1 MKTLKR
7 AGFGVSIDAPGTGG
21 DLRSTRPLERRKEM
35 MKPLAITI
43 TGVVAVALGAAALL
57 FTLSAI
63 GGSVDDPAGASCQR
77 PPHAVA
83 VPHVVLDHREATV
96 RFTCSGARL
105 AGTLFLPLRRG
116 PHPTVVWLHGSGEQP
131 RLSYG
136 ALVAS
141 FVRDGIAVFSYDKRG
156 VGESEG
162 SCCPDEHGHFN
173 LVTAD
178 AVGAV
183 AALRSNPA
191 VDKEQIGFVG
201 ASAAGWIAPRAAE
214 ESGHVA
220 FLALASPGVLRHS
233 IVAQFERYAGGSES
247 DSARPS
253 EGEIARAIASW
264 KPSGFDPTPYLAKL
278 DVPALWLF
286 GGGDRNIPPIQ
297 SAAFLRSLKEKHSKD
312 WTIVMFPGAGHGL
325 FDTPPSDPQA
335 ASTAETWVRRHVR
348 MHD

>member
-1 MKTLKR
+1 MRRTPSATYVRRVHSNGGKDMK
-7 AGFGVSIDAPGTGG
+7 
-21 DLRSTRPLERRKEM
+21 
-35 MKPLAITI
+35 KPLGITVL
-43 TGVVAVALGAAALL
+43 GLVAVSLGAAALL
-57 FTLSAI
+57 FTVNSI
-63 GGSVDDPAGASCQR
+63 GGSVDDPATASCRR
-77 PPHAVA
+77 PPTAVG
-83 VPHVVLDHREATV
+83 VPRVVLEHREASV
-96 RFTCSGARL
+96 RFTCSEARL
-105 AGTLFLPLRRG
+105 AGTLFLPLTRG
-116 PHPTVVWLHGSGEQP
+116 PHPTVIWLHGSGEQP

-136 ALVAS
+136 PLVAS

-183 AALRSNPA
+183 AALRSDPA
-191 VDKEQIGFVG
+191 VDGEQIGFVG

-253 EGEIARAIASW
+253 EREIARAISSW

-286 GGGDRNIPPIQ
+286 GGGDRNIPPVQ
-297 SAAFLRSLKEKHSKD
+297 SAAFLRSLKEQGSKD

-325 FDTPPSDPQA
+325 FDAPASDPRA
-335 ASTAETWVRRHVR
+335 TPTAEAWVRHHIHIRHV
-348 MHD
+348 HIHG